1 MKRISIL
8 WLSLLLLMV
17 AGCGNNKENNDTIVY
32 PKLLLGDW
40 SAAHFSDNAVVTTEM
55 WDFSFKADGTGSLFT
70 RQFRYELKG
79 NHIFLHYIVEDNYYG
94 QTEFEYII
102 KSLSTDLM
110 EWEEVANG
118 NWGNN
123 TYHLKFYRMNKNNI

>member
-17 AGCGNNKENNDTIVY
+17 AGCENNKENNDTIVY
-32 PKLLLGDW
+32 PKLLIGDW

-55 WDFSFKADGTGSLFT
+55 WHFSFKADGTGSLFT